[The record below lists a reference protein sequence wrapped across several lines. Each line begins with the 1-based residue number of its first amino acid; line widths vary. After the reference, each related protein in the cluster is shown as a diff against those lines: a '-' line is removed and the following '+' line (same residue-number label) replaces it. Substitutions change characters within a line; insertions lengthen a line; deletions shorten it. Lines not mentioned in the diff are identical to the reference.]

1 MYLSV
6 YRLSFS
12 IHGHQRAL
20 SRLSCGILRVVAQQ
34 TMSEHDAVA
43 FLKLVDDGVGG
54 GTSATLSS
62 SPQRLCRY
70 AGSEGVPFG
79 AHTDTTFLTAIPCA
93 SIPGLEIIY
102 PASGRWVR
110 PEAASIC
117 RPGSDVMLLAGE
129 LLQALGHGRYQA
141 AVHRVVRPA
150 GMLPP
155 KPRVSTPLL
164 LRGIAGATIPGSLF
178 PTRRT
183 GTAQQEVM
191 MSSLWAALQ
200 FRTEEETPSPSEDTP
215 GDTDEDI
222 IPSLRHDRGSPLALA
237 RSFEDEEKKVRRMF
251 GPFAPGGVT
260 VLSTDPFLI
269 RLHGFASRSNCDA
282 IIESVSR
289 SCSAFDD
296 GLDESTT
303 SESADAQGEST
314 GARKSS
320 TSWIADEALALLGE
334 LTTRVSRMSGLPV
347 GFMEKWQVI
356 FCIEKEE
363 ENISGFLYWLMHTS
377 RGGFHYVSFL

>member
-1 MYLSV
+1 M
-6 YRLSFS
+6 
-12 IHGHQRAL
+12 
-20 SRLSCGILRVVAQQ
+20 AQQ
-34 TMSEHDAVA
+34 TLSEHDATA

-93 SIPGLEIIY
+93 SIPGLEIIN

-129 LLQALGHGRYQA
+129 LLQVLGRGRYQA

-164 LRGIAGATIPGSLF
+164 LRGVADATVPDSLF

-183 GTAQQEVM
+183 GTEQQEVM

-200 FRTEEETPSPSEDTP
+200 FRTEEDTPPPSEDIP
-215 GDTDEDI
+215 GDTAEY
-222 IPSLRHDRGSPLALA
+222 IPSLPHDRGSPLALA
-237 RSFEDEEKKVRRMF
+237 RSFEGEEKEVRRMF
-251 GPFAPGGVT
+251 GPFAPAGVT
-260 VLSTDPFLI
+260 VLSTDPLLL
-269 RLHGFASRSNCDA
+269 RLHGFASRSDCDA
-282 IIESVSR
+282 TIASVIA
-289 SCSAFDD
+289 SCSAAFDD
-296 GLDESTT
+296 GLEESTT
-303 SESADAQGEST
+303 WGSVDAQGEST
-314 GARKSS
+314 GARRSS
-320 TSWIADEALALLGE
+320 TLWVADEALALLGRM
-334 LTTRVSRMSGLPV
+334 TAKVSGMSGLPV

-356 FCIEKEE
+356 VCIEKE
-363 ENISGFLYWLMHTS
+363 
-377 RGGFHYVSFL
+377 